1 MTDKELRRL
10 NRLELLEILLE
21 QQKQIAGLEEE
32 LTKAKETID
41 EKDKEIST
49 LTVAGKQA
57 MKDLARKEVELADR
71 SGRLTELEKR
81 LSAQTTESGALNER
95 ISDLLERR
103 LDSGR
108 EADYAARE
116 QALTELAALLK
127 SREQTLDEQ
136 EKRLADKAAL
146 LENCGT
152 LADASVAVT
161 DLFTEAQKAVDLYL
175 ENVKQ
180 LVEKVAAGKV
190 PQTALQT
197 GPKTRQAAEP
207 HPTAN
212 SRDPR
217 IPSSS
222 NASAGRL
229 AQSAQQPTVPAARP
243 DPPTG
248 TTAGEK
254 SDARVKQTTTNTVR
268 LFDLIW
274 KKEKK

>member
-32 LTKAKETID
+32 LAKAKETID

-81 LSAQTTESGALNER
+81 LGAQATESGALNER

-108 EADYAARE
+108 ETDFAARE

-136 EKRLADKAAL
+136 EKRLANKAAL

-180 LVEKVAAGKV
+180 LVEKVAAGKATEN
-190 PQTALQT
+190 PA
-197 GPKTRQAAEP
+197 G
-207 HPTAN
+207 
-212 SRDPR
+212 SRTTFPGKLPGSKDPFEFQR
-217 IPSSS
+217 F
-222 NASAGRL
+222 GRPL
-229 AQSAQQPTVPAARP
+229 
-243 DPPTG
+243 G
-248 TTAGEK
+248 TI
-254 SDARVKQTTTNTVR
+254 RTTTYCAGGAAGPPDGNDGR
-268 LFDLIW
+268 GEI
-274 KKEKK
+274 

>member
-243 DPPTG
+243 DPPTE
-248 TTAGEK
+248 TQAGEK